1 MAEPALILLCKPG
14 MPKFPIGAFTPP
26 DVMPKA
32 GDVLVFTAPAFTP
45 AFQYHEG
52 DELCLLYETDDHPW
66 ELLCS
71 LGNWVVKCQHQ
82 TSVWSNIQIGLAT
95 GVLRYK

>member
-1 MAEPALILLCKPG
+1 MTQPALLILCKPG
-14 MPKFPIGAFTPP
+14 MPQAPITAFRPP

-32 GDVLVFTAPAFTP
+32 GDVLVCTEDIWTP
-45 AFQYHEG
+45 AAQYLEG
-52 DELCLLYETDDHPW
+52 DELQLLYETDDHPW

-71 LGNWVVKCQHQ
+71 LGNWVVKCKYQ
-82 TSVWSNIQIGLAT
+82 TSVWSNIQIGLSV